1 MKNIFMCGMDRT
13 CKLIHIIIMALFIP
27 VFFYVFYNN
36 YSYIYSN
43 TTLIMSFLSGYM
55 ILFLLRHSTSSVK
68 KLHYISPWLEMALV
82 SSAVYLDRS
91 ANSLGLFMI
100 LTIDIII
107 DYDEKFSILYLIVG
121 YMVYFWLYYNKT
133 FIFNTSDLVIIFIIG
148 ALQYTLTNSVGFF
161 LKKFMT
167 VNEKLLKTTAELNS
181 KIIEAEETAAIK
193 ERNRIAGEIHDRVG
207 HGLTTAVIQL
217 EAAKIVQ
224 KSNPEKLDEHLDM
237 IKGQVRESL
246 DEIRK
251 SVHSVNDDSIYINV
265 NENLEKKF
273 SYINEH
279 TGLMLRWDIPEL
291 DSLKLPLKR
300 FIYLSLMELISNAVR
315 HGRCKK
321 IDIDLKNDRN
331 LMLSVTND
339 GHVPDAI
346 DWGFGLNN
354 IRDGLEE
361 FGGHMEIST
370 SSNLFKVEIN
380 I

>member
-1 MKNIFMCGMDRT
+1 MKKIFMCGMDRT

-27 VFFYVFYNN
+27 VFFYVFYINI
-36 YSYIYSN
+36 SYTYSN
-43 TTLIMSFLSGYM
+43 TLLIMALLTAYM
-55 ILFLLRHSTSSVK
+55 LLFLIRHSTAAIMK
-68 KLHYISPWLEMALV
+68 MHYISPWLEMAVV
-82 SSAVYLDRS
+82 SCAVYLDRS
-91 ANSLGLFMI
+91 SNSLGLFMI

-107 DYDEKFSILYLIVG
+107 DYEEKFSILYLIVG
-121 YMVYFWLYYNKT
+121 YMVYFWLFYNKT

-167 VNEKLLKTTAELNS
+167 VNEKLMETTAELNS
-181 KIIEAEETAAIK
+181 KIIEAEETAALK
-193 ERNRIAGEIHDRVG
+193 ERNRIAGEIHDKVG

-237 IKGQVRESL
+237 IKGQIRESL

-251 SVHSVNDDSIYINV
+251 SVHSVNNDYIYVNV

-273 SYINEH
+273 SYIKEN
-279 TGLMLRWDIPEL
+279 TGLMLRWNIPEL
-291 DSLKLPLKR
+291 NSLKLPLKR

-315 HGRCKK
+315 HGRCKT
-321 IDIDLKNDRN
+321 INIDLKNDEN

-339 GHVPDAI
+339 GHIPDTI
-346 DWGFGLNN
+346 EWGFGLNN
-354 IRDGLEE
+354 ICDGLDE
-361 FGGHMEIST
+361 FGGHMDIST
-370 SSNLFKVEIN
+370 TDNLFKVEIN